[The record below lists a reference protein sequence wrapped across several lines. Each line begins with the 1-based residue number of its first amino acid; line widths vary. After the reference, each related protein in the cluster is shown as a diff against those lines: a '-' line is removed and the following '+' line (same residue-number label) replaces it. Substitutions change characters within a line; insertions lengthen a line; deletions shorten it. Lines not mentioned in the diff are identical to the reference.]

1 MQQFLRMFM
10 QGQNGGLPTFTSG
23 TPGSDP
29 RQAALSAA
37 LGMSGPIRKNM
48 SGDVILP
55 GTPGTGERSKL
66 DSQTFGGLDAYH
78 AMQRDGGAA
87 SRQRYQTPTFDS
99 GGAMRPMVKEAP
111 WARNPSTFDTRYQ
124 SLDREGNPV
133 MKAVADPNEPR
144 PNLMD
149 PNRQRKMLD
158 WMDSVNKVRQNRRR
172 PGYFQ

>member
-10 QGQNGGLPTFTSG
+10 QGQNGGVPTFTSG
-23 TPGSDP
+23 APGSDQ

-66 DSQTFGGLDAYH
+66 DTQTFGGLDAYH

-87 SRQRYQTPTFDS
+87 SRARYQNPTFDS
-99 GGAMRPMVKEAP
+99 GGALRPMIKEAP
-111 WARNPSTFDTRYQ
+111 WSRNESTFDTRTQ
-124 SLDREGNPV
+124 ELDRDLQVVNKDRSKERL
-133 MKAVADPNEPR
+133 A
-144 PNLMD
+144 
-149 PNRQRKMLD
+149 
-158 WMDSVNKVRQNRRR
+158 WMDAVNKVSRGTRRSR
-172 PGYFQ
+172 GGY

>member
-1 MQQFLRMFM
+1 MKITPQMQQFLRMFL

-23 TPGSDP
+23 APGSDQ

-66 DSQTFGGLDAYH
+66 DTQTYSGLDAYH

-87 SRQRYQTPTFDS
+87 SRARYQTPTFDS
-99 GGAMRPMVKEAP
+99 GGALRPMVKEAP
-111 WARNPSTFDTRYQ
+111 WSRNETTFDTRSQ
-124 SLDREGNPV
+124 ELDAFGKPV
-133 MKAVADPNEPR
+133 
-144 PNLMD
+144 
-149 PNRQRKMLD
+149 
-158 WMDSVNKVRQNRRR
+158 RR
-172 PGYFQ
+172 PKPQDRLAWYDNVQKVSRNTRSRY